1 MGKRRAFVGGII
13 SAEHGVAIMSELFK
27 YQNEVFQGPLDLLFS
42 LIHKNK
48 VSIYDI
54 PISDILD
61 QYLDYLD
68 IMRSE
73 NIAISAEFI
82 VLASELLYVKSKML
96 LPRDEEEEDP
106 REGLVNALIEY
117 QKMKVAAEFFSERYE
132 KYCQR
137 FNSPSAPAIITKV
150 VKQYDATELFLIM
163 EYLKT
168 VRREKRELDKKQTLG
183 TILKVPVVT
192 IEEKIVY
199 VLRILVR
206 SLRFDAPV
214 KFNTLFTKKVPR
226 SEKVACFLA
235 ILELVKAG
243 RISVHHEGDDDYK
256 ITLNR
261 EKREVEEN
269 A

>member
-1 MGKRRAFVGGII
+1 MNE
-13 SAEHGVAIMSELFK
+13 SFK
-27 YQNEVFQGPLDLLFS
+27 YQNEVFAGPLDLLLS
-42 LIHKNK
+42 LIQKNK

-54 PISDILD
+54 PIADILD

-68 IMRSE
+68 VMRSE

-82 VLASELLYVKSKML
+82 VMASELLYVKSKML

-106 REGLVNALIEY
+106 RESLVNALIEY

-137 FNSPSAPAIITKV
+137 FYSPSAPAVITKV
-150 VKQYDATELFLIM
+150 LKQYDASELTAIM

-168 VRREKRELDKKQTLG
+168 VRRDKRESDKRETIG
-183 TILKVPVVT
+183 SILKLPVVT
-192 IEEKIVY
+192 IEEKIVFILR
-199 VLRILVR
+199 VLVK

-214 KFNTLFTKKVPR
+214 KFNSLFSKSTSR
-226 SEKVACFLA
+226 SDKVACFLA
-235 ILELVKAG
+235 VLELVKSG
-243 RISVHHEGDDDYK
+243 RISVSHDGDEDYR

-261 EKREVEEN
+261 EKKEAEEN
-269 A
+269 AEVL